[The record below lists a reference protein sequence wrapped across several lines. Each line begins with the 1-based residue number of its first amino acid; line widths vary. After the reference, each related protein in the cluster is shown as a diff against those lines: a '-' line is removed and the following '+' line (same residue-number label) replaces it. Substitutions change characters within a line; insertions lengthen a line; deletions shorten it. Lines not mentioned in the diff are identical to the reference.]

1 MNIPKRP
8 VQPCDGALTHI
19 RKVFGVYFAIKVQ
32 VCIVACVAKKDYQKD
47 IVEVL
52 VFPPVGGMRRRKA
65 QRSALARGRLAR
77 KGKYVEGGERF
88 LRAEGNCLDGTQSR
102 AKTENCEDGPSDK
115 SAVTCRNRIVKFL
128 GRQSLAT

>member
-1 MNIPKRP
+1 MERS
-8 VQPCDGALTHI
+8 TYI

-32 VCIVACVAKKDYQKD
+32 VCIIARVTKKHDQKD

-65 QRSALARGRLAR
+65 QRSALADGWLAR
-77 KGKYVEGGERF
+77 KGKVIKGGERF
-88 LRAEGNCLDGTQSR
+88 LRAERSCLDGTQSR
-102 AKTENCEDGPSDK
+102 AKTENSEDGPSDK
-115 SAVTCRNRIVKFL
+115 SAATCRNRIVKFL